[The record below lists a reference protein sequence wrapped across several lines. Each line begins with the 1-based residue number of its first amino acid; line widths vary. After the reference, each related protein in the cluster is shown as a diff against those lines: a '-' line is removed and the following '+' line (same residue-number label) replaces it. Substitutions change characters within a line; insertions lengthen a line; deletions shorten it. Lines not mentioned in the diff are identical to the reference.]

1 MGIPI
6 IEAPCEAESQC
17 AFLTKYNLAHAT
29 ATEDADALVFGTK
42 ILIRNLIY
50 QKFQYMRLKLMI
62 KKVEKNSLPIS

>member
-50 QKFQYMRLKLMI
+50 QTQKLLVI
-62 KKVEKNSLPIS
+62 YFCLYFILSY